1 MRILVTGATGFVG
14 KAIVAE
20 LQKENH
26 EVFCL
31 GSLKSV
37 DTDDLPNFQKV
48 DIADFE
54 SLKSLVNLQNIEAV
68 IHSAGLAHQFA
79 KTDEEDFRR
88 INVLGTKNAAL
99 LAANSDVKH
108 FILIGSVAVYGKIRQ
123 QKGLVAV
130 GEDFECEPESV
141 YARSKLES
149 EKVAREVCEKNRI
162 PLTILRLAT
171 VIGENDMGNT
181 ARLIETIDKRLF
193 IWIGK
198 GENYKS
204 LVYKNDVAK
213 ACLNVLEKKTS
224 VTEIFNVTAKPV
236 SMKEIVSEIARHLDR
251 KIPKIHIPSG
261 LLEKIFLIN
270 TKLFRIEKI
279 FNQSATIEKWL
290 SDDIFSGDKIAFEY
304 GFRAETPISEA
315 IRRQVEVYKNRKNRK
330 NQKIRK
336 NRK

>member
-14 KAIVAE
+14 RAIVAE

-31 GSLKSV
+31 GSLNSINK
-37 DTDDLPNFQKV
+37 DNLPNFQKA

-54 SLKSLVNLQNIEAV
+54 SLKKLENLQNIEAV
-68 IHSAGLAHQFA
+68 IHSAGLAHQFT
-79 KTDEEDFRR
+79 KIDEEDFWR
-88 INVLGTKNAAL
+88 INVVGTKNSAL
-99 LAANSDVKH
+99 LAANSGVKH
-108 FILIGSVAVYGKIRQ
+108 FILISSVAVYGKIRQ

-130 GEDFECEPESV
+130 REDFECEPESV

-149 EKVAREVCEKNRI
+149 EKAAREVCEKKRI

-171 VIGENDMGNT
+171 VIGENDRGNT

-198 GENYKS
+198 GKNYKS

-213 ACLNVLEKKTS
+213 ACLSVLDKKTPA
-224 VTEIFNVTAKPV
+224 TEIFNVTAKPV
-236 SMKEIVSEIARHLDR
+236 SMKEIVSEIALRLDR
-251 KIPKIHIPSG
+251 KIPKIHIPVR
-261 LLEKIFLIN
+261 LLQKIFLIN

-279 FNQSATIEKWL
+279 LGQSATIEKWL
-290 SDDIFSGDKIAFEY
+290 SDDIFSGDKIASEY

-315 IRRQVEVYKNRKNRK
+315 IRRQVEVYKNRKN
-330 NQKIRK
+330 QK